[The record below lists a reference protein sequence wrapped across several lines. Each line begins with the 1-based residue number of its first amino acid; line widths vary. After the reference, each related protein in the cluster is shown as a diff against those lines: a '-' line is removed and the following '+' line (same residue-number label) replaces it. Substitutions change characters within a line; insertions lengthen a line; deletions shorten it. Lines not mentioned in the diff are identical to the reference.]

1 MDPEKYGINVGLKN
15 MAAFT
20 ELNKENAKC
29 DCSLKFCVLTS
40 ISKLKFSG

>member
-20 ELNKENAKC
+20 ELNKENGQC
-29 DCSLKFCVLTS
+29 DL
-40 ISKLKFSG
+40 